1 MARQPPTPVPEA
13 TPLRS
18 ECLLDLNAQQRGV
31 DANGKSAGNA
41 EWLQLSATSPHHRE
55 VVSGGSHHAFL
66 RPAERKRRHHWP
78 HPSDACRPPSAL
90 CGVGTGP
97 TRWTAISTWQY
108 PDGHAL
114 PTNGTTSASRRPPR
128 MGTRWPIPLLSTG
141 KPLRG
146 ATPTHHHT
154 ITFIYLNNEKC
165 NKPAWFFIFA
175 FLRAS
180 VNTSCV

>member
-1 MARQPPTPVPEA
+1 MLTPRALATLNGFNSRQLHRITGRSYQEEA
-13 TPLRS
+13 TTPSYDLHADGCADAPL
-18 ECLLDLNAQQRGV
+18 
-31 DANGKSAGNA
+31 AG
-41 EWLQLSATSPHHRE
+41 
-55 VVSGGSHHAFL
+55 
-66 RPAERKRRHHWP
+66 P

-154 ITFIYLNNEKC
+154 ITIIYLNNEKF
-165 NKPAWFFIFA
+165 NKPA
-175 FLRAS
+175 
-180 VNTSCV
+180 